1 MKMTLT
7 WILALGLFSFQVS
20 TAEQPGDLPIDQIS
34 TQAIKA
40 ATTDP
45 MFLTDWVSKI
55 PDHPIIPSPRDFL
68 GYAIG
73 TPGELTQVEQIHGYF
88 RELEKASKRI
98 RIFSLGNT
106 HEGRDMLLAAI
117 ADENTLEHLDVYKGY
132 LKALSDPRKTDE
144 KQAAILVEKA
154 KPVYWITAGLH
165 SVELGPP
172 EMVMELAY
180 RLIVETRRPF
190 ANIRNQVIT
199 LITPVMDVDG
209 RARQVDWYRSNI
221 KGHTDYDD
229 MPPASSP
236 FWGHYAYHDNNRDG
250 IAISQPLTRN
260 YVNCFLEWLPTVS
273 LDLHESVPLLYVAG
287 GTGPYNPNINSVT
300 TTEWHTLAN
309 YEISRLTGMGLKGV
323 WTWGF
328 YTGWYPGYLLWVS
341 NNHNSMGRF
350 YETFSNGSAETM
362 ERDLKGSKFAGK
374 DVLSRQWYRTS
385 PPPRKFTWS
394 MRNNT
399 NYMQTGVLASLEMV
413 AHNGPIFLEN
423 FYKKGV
429 NSLNAGIEKPP
440 YAFVIPK
447 EQTDRRSAN
456 HLLNVLRMQGIELH
470 LSDKSQGYGKTDVE
484 KGDVLVKL
492 DQLYGALAKNLLEIQ
507 RFPKQDAEVP
517 PYDDVAWTM
526 GLMLGVTVHAVADK
540 DILSHP
546 STLLDRDTTFL
557 LPEKLPRGGRVWV
570 IGNHGQ
576 QALGPVRFAL
586 GDERVLVAEE
596 AFESG
601 KETYPAGSLLFDLE
615 KNDRE
620 KLSQVLG
627 ESLLKVTSLKK
638 LPEVKTHELDLP
650 RLAVLHTWTDT
661 QNAGWVRYSFDVA
674 DIPYTLLEKERLRK
688 GNLREDFDVIL
699 MPSPG
704 GRTSLA
710 QLISGIDKKWAPLPY
725 KTTQETPNLG
735 HILSSED
742 VTGGFGF
749 EGMAALEE
757 FVTSGGTLITL
768 GAGGM
773 IVTDTGIIHKVS
785 ATKPPELNTPGSILT
800 AKVTDATSPLTYGYG
815 ALTHVFRGNGPVYS
829 VSDQH
834 RYLVVLQFGTK
845 DVTKTPQELE
855 EEALTKEEDDEG
867 KANKEK
873 EPPLVQS
880 GGIISGEEIID
891 GAPALVSVALG
902 KGRVVMFS
910 WNPMHRHVNLHDHA
924 FVYNAI
930 LNWNDLPVPQKE
942 SANDSP
948 LGKAP

>member
-394 MRNNT
+394 IRNNT

>member
-7 WILALGLFSFQVS
+7 WILALALFSLQVS
-20 TAEQPGDLPIDQIS
+20 TAEQLGDLPVDQTS

-55 PDHPIIPSPRDFL
+55 PDHPTIPSPRDFL
-68 GYAIG
+68 GHAIG

-144 KQAAILVEKA
+144 EEAAILVEKA
-154 KPVYWITAGLH
+154 KPAYWITAGLH
-165 SVELGPP
+165 SVEIGPP

-221 KGHTDYDD
+221 KGHTDYYD

-236 FWGHYAYHDNNRDG
+236 FWGHYTYHDNNRDG
-250 IAISQPLTRN
+250 IALSQPLTRN
-260 YVNCFLEWLPTVS
+260 YVNGFLEWLPTVS

-287 GTGPYNPNINSVT
+287 GTGPYNPHINSVT

-309 YEISRLTGMGLKGV
+309 YEVSRLTGMGLKGV

-350 YETFSNGSAETM
+350 YETFGNGSAETM

-413 AHNGPIFLEN
+413 AHNGPVFLEN

-429 NSLNAGIEKPP
+429 NSLNVGIEKPP

-492 DQLYGALAKNLLEIQ
+492 DQLYGALAKNLLETQ

-546 STLLDRDTTFL
+546 STLLDRDTAFL

-570 IGNHGQ
+570 IANHGQ
-576 QALGPVRFAL
+576 LALGPVRFAL

-620 KLSQVLG
+620 KLSRVLG

-638 LPEVKTHELDLP
+638 FPEVKTHELDLP

-710 QLISGIDKKWAPLPY
+710 QLISGIDKKWAPVPY

-742 VTGGFGF
+742 ITGGFGF

-757 FVTSGGTLITL
+757 FVISGGTLITL

-773 IVTDTGIIHKVS
+773 TVTDTGIVHKVS
-785 ATKPPELNTPGSILT
+785 ATKPPELSTPGSILT

-815 ALTHVFRGNGPVYS
+815 DLTHVFRGNGPIYS

-834 RYLVVLQFGTK
+834 RYLVALQFGTK

-855 EEALTKEEDDEG
+855 EEALTKQEDEED
-867 KANKEK
+867 KVNKEK
-873 EPPLVQS
+873 EPPLVKS

-891 GAPALVSVALG
+891 GAPALVSVGLG

-942 SANDSP
+942 SANGSP
-948 LGKAP
+948 

>member
-1 MKMTLT
+1 
-7 WILALGLFSFQVS
+7 
-20 TAEQPGDLPIDQIS
+20 
-34 TQAIKA
+34 
-40 ATTDP
+40 
-45 MFLTDWVSKI
+45 
-55 PDHPIIPSPRDFL
+55 
-68 GYAIG
+68 
-73 TPGELTQVEQIHGYF
+73 
-88 RELEKASKRI
+88 
-98 RIFSLGNT
+98 
-106 HEGRDMLLAAI
+106 LLAAI
-117 ADENTLEHLDVYKGY
+117 ADENTLEHLDAYKGY
-132 LKALSDPRKTDE
+132 LKALSDPGKTNE
-144 KQAAILVEKA
+144 QEAAVLVEKA

-165 SVELGPP
+165 AAELGPP

-180 RLIVETRRPF
+180 RLIVETRKPF

-221 KGHTDYDD
+221 KGHTDYYD

-236 FWGHYAYHDNNRDG
+236 FWGHYTYHDNNRDG

-260 YVNCFLEWLPTVS
+260 YVNGFLEWLPTVS

-287 GTGPYNPNINSVT
+287 GTGPYNPNVNSVT

-309 YEISRLTGMGLKGV
+309 YEVSRLTGLGLKGV

-350 YETFSNGSAETM
+350 YETFGNGSAETM

-374 DVLSRQWYRTS
+374 DVLSRQWYRAS
-385 PPPRKFTWS
+385 PPPRKFAWS

-399 NYMQTGVLASLEMV
+399 NYMQSGVLASLEMV
-413 AHNGPIFLEN
+413 AHNGPVFLEN

-429 NSLNAGIEKPP
+429 YSLNAGIEKPP

-447 EQTDRRSAN
+447 EQTDPHSAN
-456 HLLNVLRMQGIELH
+456 HLLNVLRKQGIELH
-470 LSDKSQGYGKTDVE
+470 LSDKSQGYGGTDVE

-507 RFPKQDAEVP
+507 KFPKQEAQVP

-526 GLMLGVTVHAVADK
+526 GLMLGVTVHAVVDK

-546 STLLDRDTTFL
+546 STLLDRDAAFL
-557 LPEKLPRGGRVWV
+557 VPNKLPRGGRVWV
-570 IGNHGQ
+570 IANHGQ

-586 GDERVLVAEE
+586 GDERVLIAEE

-601 KETYPAGSLLFDLE
+601 NETYPAGTLLFDLE
-615 KNDRE
+615 KNNRE
-620 KLSQVLG
+620 RLSRVLG
-627 ESLLKVTSLKK
+627 SSLLKVTSLKK
-638 LPEVKTHELDLP
+638 LPDVKTHELDLP

-674 DIPYTLLEKERLRK
+674 EIPYTLLEKERLKK
-688 GNLREDFDVIL
+688 GNLKEDFDVIL

-704 GRTSLA
+704 GRISLA

-742 VTGGFGF
+742 ITGGFGF
-749 EGMAALEE
+749 KGMAALEE
-757 FVTSGGTLITL
+757 FVASGGTMITL
-768 GAGGM
+768 GAGGV
-773 IVTDTGIIHKVS
+773 IVTDTGMIRKVS
-785 ATKPPELNTPGSILT
+785 AINPPELNTPGSVLT

-815 ALTHVFRGNGPVYS
+815 ELTPIFRGNGPLYS
-829 VSDQH
+829 VSDHH
-834 RYLVVLQFGTK
+834 RYLVALQFGTK

-855 EEALTKEEDDEG
+855 EEAVTKQEDDEG
-867 KANKEK
+867 KGNKGK
-873 EPPLVQS
+873 EPFLVQS

-891 GAPALVSVALG
+891 GAPALLSVPLG

-930 LNWNDLPVPQKE
+930 LNWNDLPVPQKK
-942 SANDSP
+942 SANGSP
-948 LGKAP
+948 